1 MNIRTNY
8 IINNRTI
15 ALVSHYEMAN
25 EYTRVIHESES
36 FIVRQPPDEIV
47 RASFIHFGC
56 PLEEA
61 VDLARKILKKPDSIP
76 IALCAKRNLILTRC
90 KVPNQ
95 DGIVW
100 LILSHI
106 NEIQRY
112 RINKTTVFLTNGQS
126 FYVDIKVNDLKNQ
139 RNLAA
144 CLCESLVN
152 QSTEQKTK
160 YYLYDHKK
168 EIALALENGKLEYI
182 VKRNKEDDEDL
193 DLDIVL
199 K

>member
-8 IINNRTI
+8 IINHKTI

-36 FIVRQPPDEIV
+36 FIVCQAPDEIA

-61 VDLARKILKKPDSIP
+61 VDLARKILKSPDSIP
-76 IALCAKRNLILTRC
+76 IALCAKRNLVLIRC
-90 KVPNQ
+90 KASNR
-95 DGIVW
+95 DGVVW
-100 LILSHI
+100 LICSHI

-112 RINKTTVFLTNGQS
+112 RINKATVLLTNGRS
-126 FYVDIKVNDLKNQ
+126 FHVDIKVNDLQNQ
-139 RNLAA
+139 RNCAA
-144 CLCESLVN
+144 YLCQSLVN
-152 QSTEQKTK
+152 QLTEQKTK
-160 YYLYDHKK
+160 YYLYDHKQ
-168 EIALALENGKLEYI
+168 EIALALEDGKLEYI
-182 VKRNKEDDEDL
+182 VRRNKEDDEDL
-193 DLDIVL
+193 DVDIVL